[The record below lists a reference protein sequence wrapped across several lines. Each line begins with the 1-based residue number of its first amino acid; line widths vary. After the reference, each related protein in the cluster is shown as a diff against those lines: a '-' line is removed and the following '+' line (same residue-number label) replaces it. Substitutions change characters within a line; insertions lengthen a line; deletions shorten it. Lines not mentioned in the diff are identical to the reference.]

1 MKLTKPISNLH
12 THTTFSDG
20 SRSVEDNIRAAVE
33 AGFVSLG
40 ISDHTY
46 AEGEDCGIRSSEQK
60 EYTDALRRIKEEYKD
75 KFQLFCGIELAE
87 NFVCDRTLYDYIIA
101 SIHYIFVDGKPYSI
115 DYSPDVQKQTINEAF
130 GGEEH
135 LYAKAYFDAVA
146 DHVEQTKP
154 DIVGH
159 FDLLTKFETIDE
171 NDPRYREAAL
181 NALHRCMKV
190 CSRFEVNT
198 GAMARANK
206 SCAYPADFILEEIKR
221 LGGTVTV
228 TSDSHITK
236 HIDYAFEETVTRLR
250 SLGFTHIDRLTENGF
265 VADEI

>member
-1 MKLTKPISNLH
+1 MKLTRPISNLH

-20 SRSVEDNIRAAVE
+20 CGSVEDNIRAAVK

-46 AEGEDCGIRSSEQK
+46 SESDDCGIRSSEQRD
-60 EYTDALRRIKEEYKD
+60 YTDALRRIKEEYKD
-75 KFQLFCGIELAE
+75 EFHLFCGIELDKG
-87 NFVCDRTLYDYIIA
+87 FVCDRALYDYILA
-101 SIHYIFVDGKPYSI
+101 SIHFIYVDGKPYAI
-115 DYSPDVQKQTINEAF
+115 DYSEHVQKQTIDEVF

-146 DHVEQTKP
+146 EHVESTKP

-159 FDLLTKFETIDE
+159 FDLITKFDSIDE
-171 NDPRYREAAL
+171 SDPRYRNAAID
-181 NALHRCMKV
+181 ALHRCMKV

-206 SCAYPADFILEEIKR
+206 KTPYPADFILEEIKR

-228 TSDSHITK
+228 SSDCHDPEK
-236 HIDYAFEETVTRLR
+236 LDFAFDEVTERLKK
-250 SLGFTHIDRLTENGF
+250 LGFTHIDRLTENGF
-265 VADEI
+265 ISDEI